1 MYGILL
7 PMQRNSNPVNVSATT
22 SNDTPYAATPIE
34 PQATT
39 SQAQRWL
46 FGVAMMGVTMPGQ
59 VFGVS
64 LLFFYTDVKHLPPA
78 WAALA
83 LTIYAFYN
91 AVNNPLIGYWQ
102 DRTRFRL
109 GRRIPWLRY
118 GAFPFMIMFAGLWL
132 APFDGATQP
141 YALLAYFV
149 FIIVI
154 YDAIN
159 SAVGNAYYA
168 LLPEMFVNY
177 RERTD
182 VAAKMMIFLTV
193 ALLLGVALP
202 PVIGDWLGWGTMG
215 ILFAVVG
222 LAAIL
227 IGQTGMAETSVAVE
241 SVTTFPQALKH
252 IIAHRSFM
260 ILTVAQT
267 LRFVT
272 TNSMATGMLFYV
284 KYTLK
289 IDGAQTGLILATA
302 FIVSAL
308 MLYPWRQLIANR
320 FEPRTT
326 GLLAYVVVALGML
339 PLWFVTNLNGV
350 LGAATFI
357 GVGFAGIFL
366 MDNILLSDVIDED
379 ETRTGARREG
389 MYFGM
394 NGMATTLSTAI
405 VAAAF
410 GVISQSYGYDA
421 MLGVAE
427 QPASVA
433 QGFRIFMTFLPFAG
447 CTGAFLVL
455 QLYPLHGEKLVEMK
469 RELVRM
475 RKLQ

>member
-1 MYGILL
+1 
-7 PMQRNSNPVNVSATT
+7 MQRNSNPVNVSATT

-202 PVIGDWLGWGTMG
+202 PVIGDRLGWGIMG
-215 ILFAVVG
+215 IGFAVIA

-241 SVTTFPQALKH
+241 PVTTFPQALKH
-252 IIAHRSFM
+252 IITHRSFM

-272 TNSMATGMLFYV
+272 TNSMQTGMLFFV

-289 IDGAQTGLILATA
+289 IGGAQTGLILATA

-339 PLWFVTNLNGV
+339 PLWFVTDLNGM

>member
-22 SNDTPYAATPIE
+22 SNDTPYAASPIE

-118 GAFPFMIMFAGLWL
+118 GAFPFMIMFAVLWL

-149 FIIVI
+149 FVIVV

-159 SAVGNAYYA
+159 SAVSNAYYA

-202 PVIGDWLGWGTMG
+202 PVIADQLGWGLMG
-215 ILFAVVG
+215 ILFAGVG
-222 LAAIL
+222 LVAIL
-227 IGQTGMAETSVAVE
+227 IGQSGMVETGVAVE
-241 SVTTFPQALKH
+241 PDMTFPQALKY
-252 IIAHRSFM
+252 IVANRSFM
-260 ILTVAQT
+260 TLTVAQT

-272 TNSMATGMLFYV
+272 TNSMATGMLFFV
-284 KYTLK
+284 KYSLK

-308 MLYPWRQLIANR
+308 MLYPWRQLVANR

-326 GLLAYVVVALGML
+326 ALLAYVVVAMGML
-339 PLWFVTNLNGV
+339 PLWFVTDLTGMLV
-350 LGAATFI
+350 AATFI

-379 ETRTGARREG
+379 ETQTGARREG

-394 NGMATTLSTAI
+394 NGMVITLSTAI
-405 VAAAF
+405 VSIAF
-410 GVISQSYGYDA
+410 GAIAQIYGYDA
-421 MLGVAE
+421 TLAE

-469 RELVRM
+469 RTLVRM
-475 RKLQ
+475 RKL

>member
-1 MYGILL
+1 MWHTSPYETTFRPALFE
-7 PMQRNSNPVNVSATT
+7 RNRMSA
-22 SNDTPYAATPIE
+22 AAAPIE

-252 IIAHRSFM
+252 IIVHRSFM

-272 TNSMATGMLFYV
+272 TNSMQTGMLFFV

-289 IDGAQTGLILATA
+289 IGGAQTGLILATA

-339 PLWFVTNLNGV
+339 PLWFVTDLNGM

>member
-1 MYGILL
+1 MTDGTLWHTSPYD
-7 PMQRNSNPVNVSATT
+7 TT
-22 SNDTPYAATPIE
+22 FRPPLFERSRMSVAAAAPIE

-118 GAFPFMIMFAGLWL
+118 GAFPFVIMFAGLWL

-202 PVIGDWLGWGTMG
+202 PGLPVAGTGHRLQRHCIWFPSGGVSQSPRNHTTAGRRRKRFSWRWYRAPNICAAARRQGAWQWLR
-215 ILFAVVG
+215 
-222 LAAIL
+222 
-227 IGQTGMAETSVAVE
+227 AET
-241 SVTTFPQALKH
+241 P
-252 IIAHRSFM
+252 
-260 ILTVAQT
+260 
-267 LRFVT
+267 
-272 TNSMATGMLFYV
+272 
-284 KYTLK
+284 
-289 IDGAQTGLILATA
+289 
-302 FIVSAL
+302 
-308 MLYPWRQLIANR
+308 
-320 FEPRTT
+320 
-326 GLLAYVVVALGML
+326 
-339 PLWFVTNLNGV
+339 
-350 LGAATFI
+350 
-357 GVGFAGIFL
+357 
-366 MDNILLSDVIDED
+366 
-379 ETRTGARREG
+379 
-389 MYFGM
+389 
-394 NGMATTLSTAI
+394 
-405 VAAAF
+405 
-410 GVISQSYGYDA
+410 
-421 MLGVAE
+421 
-427 QPASVA
+427 
-433 QGFRIFMTFLPFAG
+433 
-447 CTGAFLVL
+447 
-455 QLYPLHGEKLVEMK
+455 
-469 RELVRM
+469 
-475 RKLQ
+475 

>member
-1 MYGILL
+1 M
-7 PMQRNSNPVNVSATT
+7 SA
-22 SNDTPYAATPIE
+22 AAAPIE

-118 GAFPFMIMFAGLWL
+118 GAFPFMVMFAGLWL

-202 PVIGDWLGWGTMG
+202 PVIGDRLGWGIMG
-215 ILFAVVG
+215 IGFAVIA

-252 IIAHRSFM
+252 IITHRSFM

-272 TNSMATGMLFYV
+272 TNSMATGMLFFV

-326 GLLAYVVVALGML
+326 GLLAYMVVALGML

-421 MLGVAE
+421 TLGVSE

-475 RKLQ
+475 RKLR

>member
-1 MYGILL
+1 M
-7 PMQRNSNPVNVSATT
+7 SA
-22 SNDTPYAATPIE
+22 AAAPIE

-252 IIAHRSFM
+252 IIVHRSFM

-289 IDGAQTGLILATA
+289 IDGAQTGLILATV

-326 GLLAYVVVALGML
+326 GLLAYMVVALGML